1 MSKDPGYSD
10 SRKDTLESR
19 NRFLQDKISEL
30 TSEVAALDEAKQFF
44 QERNETLINKI
55 EYLNQV
61 NDGLHLLL
69 KEAED
74 KEKKL
79 VEALKFYDSYNS
91 PYTETFEL
99 VRNTDDAEYAGI
111 FKLNDSEILQDG
123 SDSCNLF
130 SGKLARQVL
139 KEIGEE

>member
-44 QERNETLINKI
+44 QERNEILINKI
-55 EYLNQV
+55 EYLNLV

-69 KEAED
+69 KEAEAR
-74 KEKKL
+74 ENKL
-79 VEALKFYDSYNS
+79 KAIVNCLAHA
-91 PYTETFEL
+91 
-99 VRNTDDAEYAGI
+99 DANAIGATQIYI
-111 FKLNDSEILQDG
+111 N
-123 SDSCNLF
+123 N
-130 SGKLARQVL
+130 ARQVL

>member
-19 NRFLQDKISEL
+19 NRFL
-30 TSEVAALDEAKQFF
+30 

-69 KEAED
+69 KEAIDEI
-74 KEKKL
+74 
-79 VEALKFYDSYNS
+79 
-91 PYTETFEL
+91 
-99 VRNTDDAEYAGI
+99 TD
-111 FKLNDSEILQDG
+111 ILRMV
-123 SDSCNLF
+123 S
-130 SGKLARQVL
+130 
-139 KEIGEE
+139 